1 MGTKTGESCTKAVGK
16 LKELN
21 ISKLCGRRSTQNG
34 QRGQRPNCQ
43 NGSESAQARNPE
55 SPNLPRMTKKEVKL
69 PQLKLKR
76 KKRKKKRKRRKNKR
90 NRFLQSLPHPKR
102 RRSWFFSGFSIIFFS
117 DTICVSLQSEQYKK
131 DVGTSTTLKHRK
143 KDTSTKEVFH
153 SYPTLEK
160 TIISIIMFCVRTISL

>member
-1 MGTKTGESCTKAVGK
+1 MG
-16 LKELN
+16 
-21 ISKLCGRRSTQNG
+21 
-34 QRGQRPNCQ
+34 
-43 NGSESAQARNPE
+43 
-55 SPNLPRMTKKEVKL
+55 
-69 PQLKLKR
+69 QLKLKR
-76 KKRKKKRKRRKNKR
+76 KKRKKKRKKRRRRKKKR

-117 DTICVSLQSEQYKK
+117 DTICVSLQFEHYKK

-160 TIISIIMFCVRTISL
+160 NNYFNHSVLCKNNITMINNVA

>member
-1 MGTKTGESCTKAVGK
+1 MG
-16 LKELN
+16 
-21 ISKLCGRRSTQNG
+21 QNG

-55 SPNLPRMTKKEVKL
+55 NRNLPRMMKKEGKL

-76 KKRKKKRKRRKNKR
+76 KRRKKKRNK
-90 NRFLQSLPHPKR
+90 FLHSLPHPKR
-102 RRSWFFSGFSIIFFS
+102 RKSWFKSGFSIIFFS
-117 DTICVSLQSEQYKK
+117 DTICVSLQSKQYKK

-143 KDTSTKEVFH
+143 KDTSAKEVFH

-160 TIISIIMFCVRTISL
+160 TVILIILFCVKT

>member
-43 NGSESAQARNPE
+43 NGSESVQARNPE
-55 SPNLPRMTKKEVKL
+55 NPNLPRMTKREVKL

-76 KKRKKKRKRRKNKR
+76 KKRKKKR

-102 RRSWFFSGFSIIFFS
+102 RNSWFFSGVSIIFFS

-143 KDTSTKEVFH
+143 KRYIYKRFFIV
-153 SYPTLEK
+153 
-160 TIISIIMFCVRTISL
+160 IQR

>member
-1 MGTKTGESCTKAVGK
+1 MG
-16 LKELN
+16 ELS

-43 NGSESAQARNPE
+43 NGSENAQARNPE
-55 SPNLPRMTKKEVKL
+55 NPNLPRMMKKEVKL

-76 KKRKKKRKRRKNKR
+76 KKRKKKR

-102 RRSWFFSGFSIIFFS
+102 RNSWFFSRVFNYIFS

-143 KDTSTKEVFH
+143 KIH
-153 SYPTLEK
+153 LQ
-160 TIISIIMFCVRTISL
+160 

>member
-1 MGTKTGESCTKAVGK
+1 MGKT
-16 LKELN
+16 
-21 ISKLCGRRSTQNG
+21 NG
-34 QRGQRPNCQ
+34 PNVPNPNCQ

-55 SPNLPRMTKKEVKL
+55 NRNLPRMTKKEVKL

-76 KKRKKKRKRRKNKR
+76 KRRKKKRNK
-90 NRFLQSLPHPKR
+90 FLHSLPHPKR
-102 RRSWFFSGFSIIFFS
+102 RKSWFISGFSIIFSS
-117 DTICVSLQSEQYKK
+117 DTICVSLQSKQYKK

-160 TIISIIMFCVRTISL
+160 TIISIILFCVKPISL

>member
-1 MGTKTGESCTKAVGK
+1 M
-16 LKELN
+16 
-21 ISKLCGRRSTQNG
+21 LCGRRSTQNG

-55 SPNLPRMTKKEVKL
+55 NPNLPRMTKKEVKL

-76 KKRKKKRKRRKNKR
+76 KKKRKKKRRKKRKRRRKKR

-102 RRSWFFSGFSIIFFS
+102 RNSWFFSGVSIIFFS
-117 DTICVSLQSEQYKK
+117 DTICVPLQSEQYKK

-143 KDTSTKEVFH
+143 KIHLQKKFFIV
-153 SYPTLEK
+153 
-160 TIISIIMFCVRTISL
+160 IQR